1 MTRYYILNRN
11 KKRCLH
17 ILQILDQIHVYPL
30 CSLCQPC
37 FLLHNFLFLCC
48 SNVFF
53 FRLSCHIF
61 FCQSHI
67 HPSPVI
73 VPVVDSIT
81 ATCVHLTIMVDE
93 HFIFDLCCSNQE
105 YPSMYTGDYQNI
117 KNKVDSSILIKCRGS
132 TWTVKVQKNSTG

>member
-1 MTRYYILNRN
+1 MCSFFA
-11 KKRCLH
+11 CLV
-17 ILQILDQIHVYPL
+17 IY
-30 CSLCQPC
+30 
-37 FLLHNFLFLCC
+37 
-48 SNVFF
+48 
-53 FRLSCHIF
+53 F

-132 TWTVKVQKNSTG
+132 T